1 MSERSTEKKIIPKK
15 YNSLHAFNYEEL
27 YFFSNED
34 QVIASRNC
42 YPEMKKYILLNRVGF
57 YRSRIL

>member
-1 MSERSTEKKIIPKK
+1 MSERSTEKKI
-15 YNSLHAFNYEEL
+15 EL
-27 YFFSNED
+27 RLSYTIFLMKIRL
-34 QVIASRNC
+34 IASRNC